1 MNWLKGR
8 FKYAFSGFRYAL
20 MDRSILL
27 QFVFGLIVIIA
38 GFLFRLTVL
47 EWILIL
53 ICICTV
59 IFAEIV
65 NSCIENLVDYISLK
79 HTPQGKKIKD
89 MAAAAVLLISVMSA
103 AIGLMIFLPKLF

>member
-1 MNWLKGR
+1 MKWLKGR

-20 MDRSILL
+20 MDRSIRL
-27 QFVFGLIVIIA
+27 QCLFGLIVILA
-38 GFLFRLTVL
+38 GIIFRLTLL
-47 EWILIL
+47 EWILIVL
-53 ICICTV
+53 CIGFV

-89 MAAAAVLLISVMSA
+89 MAAAAVLLVSIMSA
-103 AIGLMIFLPKLF
+103 VVGLIVFLPKLF